1 MPRIEHQQ
9 TAPEASGRRAA
20 LLEFDH
26 PTTPTTQETGMQYFI
41 TGATG
46 FIGKRLVGKLLE
58 RDDARIFFLVRQHD
72 PERLRALYDY
82 WGCDDS
88 QVTPVVGDLT
98 QDLLGVSAADRR
110 KLGKKTTHFFHAAA
124 VYDLG
129 ADAESQLKV
138 NVEGTRQAVRFAE
151 AIGAKHFHLF
161 SSIAAAGLYEGVF
174 REDMFEQ
181 AEGLDHPYFK
191 TKHDSEGIVRGE
203 CKIPWRVYR
212 PAIVVGDS
220 RTGEMDKIDGPY
232 YFFKLIQKLRRLLP
246 AWMPAIGIEGGR
258 INLVPVDF
266 VVDAVDHIA
275 HLKGEDGRCFHL
287 VDPRPRRVGDVL
299 NIFARAGHAPQMSV
313 RINAALLG
321 FIPKYM
327 RKGLLALTPVRRVRN
342 VLMKELGLPDD
353 ILSFVNYPTRF
364 DSRETERALKGTRI
378 AVPPLEDYAWRLWDY
393 WERHLDPDLFID
405 RSLSGRVKGQVV
417 VVTGASSGIG
427 KAVALRL
434 AEAGAVVVTMARRKE
449 VLEAAAAEFEAQGLK
464 LHTYEADL
472 ADLEQVDAVAQQ
484 ILQDHGPVAILI
496 NNAGRSIRR
505 AIENSYERFHDFERT
520 MQLNYFG
527 ALRLNMNLLPTMSQ
541 QRSGHIINIS
551 SIGVLTNAPRFS
563 AYVASK
569 AALDAWTRCA
579 ASEFAD
585 RGIHFT
591 TINMPLVKTPMIAPT
606 SLYDQ
611 VPTLAPEEAAD
622 MVCEAIVHRPTRV
635 ATRLGITGEVLH
647 ALMPRVAQ
655 AVMNTSFRMFGES
668 GAAASGEKTEPTRD
682 QLALQNWMRGIH
694 F

>member
-1 MPRIEHQQ
+1 
-9 TAPEASGRRAA
+9 
-20 LLEFDH
+20 
-26 PTTPTTQETGMQYFI
+26 MQYFI

-72 PERLRALYDY
+72 PERLQALYDY

-124 VYDLG
+124 VYDLS

-161 SSIAAAGLYEGVF
+161 SSIAAAGMYEGVF

-191 TKHDSEGIVRGE
+191 TKHDSEGIVRAE

-434 AEAGAVVVTMARRKE
+434 AEAGAIVVTMARRKE
-449 VLEAAAAEFEAQGLK
+449 VLEAAAAELVAQGLK

-541 QRSGHIINIS
+541 QRNGHIINIS

-611 VPTLAPEEAAD
+611 VPTLAPDEAAD